1 MVVTAPGEIEVEPQ
15 PYVDDR
21 PPFETAR
28 LNVTHVRAWAGETV
42 PACVHDDENQA
53 SDVMSGEGVVE
64 LDSDSTLV
72 SAGRGA
78 LIPIATQ
85 GVSGARVVQSDHGLA
100 DPRRDRVIEG
110 RLVEDGRPAR
120 IVLRD
125 GIIASLIRP
134 ERPVGYAWIAPGW
147 VDLQVNGYEGHDA
160 NAEGADANVV
170 AAMVRALWRWGVTA
184 VCPTICTQ
192 SEERILASLGAVAGA
207 CDVDP
212 LVAASVIGIHV
223 EGPHISHEDGPR
235 GAHPLEHIRP
245 PDLHEFRRWQ
255 EAARGRIKIV
265 TLSPEYQEAVGYI
278 RGITADGVIA
288 SIGHTAASGDQ
299 IRAAVDAGARWST
312 HLGNGAHAVIRRHPN
327 YIWDQLAED
336 RLSAGFIFD
345 GHHLPP
351 SVMRSVIRAKGV
363 ERSVLITDAVAV
375 AGLPAG
381 LYESS
386 VGGQVELSPS
396 GRLTLMGTPYLAGS
410 VATLPVC
417 LGNAMRHAGVN
428 LHDAIRMV
436 TANPSRLLGLP
447 IAQGHESVRVGVA
460 ASLTVFRVSPETLDL
475 EVQETIVAGRS
486 VYTASSK

>member
-53 SDVMSGEGVVE
+53 SHVMSGEGVVE

-125 GIIASLIRP
+125 G
-134 ERPVGYAWIAPGW
+134 
-147 VDLQVNGYEGHDA
+147 
-160 NAEGADANVV
+160 
-170 AAMVRALWRWGVTA
+170 
-184 VCPTICTQ
+184 
-192 SEERILASLGAVAGA
+192 
-207 CDVDP
+207 
-212 LVAASVIGIHV
+212 
-223 EGPHISHEDGPR
+223 
-235 GAHPLEHIRP
+235 
-245 PDLHEFRRWQ
+245 
-255 EAARGRIKIV
+255 
-265 TLSPEYQEAVGYI
+265 
-278 RGITADGVIA
+278 
-288 SIGHTAASGDQ
+288 
-299 IRAAVDAGARWST
+299 
-312 HLGNGAHAVIRRHPN
+312 
-327 YIWDQLAED
+327 
-336 RLSAGFIFD
+336 
-345 GHHLPP
+345 
-351 SVMRSVIRAKGV
+351 
-363 ERSVLITDAVAV
+363 
-375 AGLPAG
+375 
-381 LYESS
+381 
-386 VGGQVELSPS
+386 
-396 GRLTLMGTPYLAGS
+396 
-410 VATLPVC
+410 
-417 LGNAMRHAGVN
+417 
-428 LHDAIRMV
+428 
-436 TANPSRLLGLP
+436 SRLLGLP